1 MKKIIRQNI
10 GYKWVPYM
18 FILLFTVITLAISF
32 WGPLEYYNYKKILV
46 FTYVVSFLFIT
57 WMGTYIGLKSKV
69 KINKI
74 NDEFIEK
81 RRENFRRNIGIVTFV
96 VFFIKCVLLISSIKI
111 YGIPDA
117 SGFLNIMAQTYTQK
131 SLGDF
136 TDTNIFRQIDTFTTF
151 LYTISVCG
159 VLYDWKKIKKK
170 IKVFMLMNIALTL
183 IYTLLF
189 LGDQKPFMDVIIY
202 ILSAIIVLKIRRGE
216 SIFSLKN
223 TIKAIVLL
231 LIVVLFFSSIIM
243 NRRTLWGSQSMYFG
257 EGLITLDLEHPSLA
271 LIPDS
276 IKYQV
281 GSFLLY
287 PTMGWYGL
295 SLTLQMPFQ
304 WTYFLGGAR
313 GINNI
318 VSQFIPNIPYMY
330 DKTYLGRMESQFG
343 YDGLSNWNTI
353 FPWLA
358 SDFTFIG
365 TLIFMGFIAYVY
377 SKSWKWAI
385 EYDNPVAF
393 IMFSTLNIMYIYI
406 TANNQLFVQRG
417 STIATLV
424 IFGIWIFKSKYYN
437 FKESIN
443 N

>member
-1 MKKIIRQNI
+1 MKKTIKHNI
-10 GYKWVPYM
+10 SYRWVPYIL
-18 FILLFTVITLAISF
+18 ILLFTIITLSISF
-32 WGPLEYYNYKKILV
+32 WGPLEYYNYKRILV
-46 FTYVVSFLFIT
+46 FTYVVCFLLIT
-57 WMGTYIGLKSKV
+57 WMGTYIGLKSKT
-69 KINKI
+69 KINT
-74 NDEFIEK
+74 EFIDK
-81 RRENFRRNIGIVTFV
+81 RREKFRKNIAIITFV
-96 VFFIKCVLLISSIKI
+96 VFFIKSALLVSSIKI

-117 SGFLNIMAQTYTQK
+117 SGFLNLMAQTYTQK

-136 TDTNIFRQIDTFTTF
+136 ADTNIFRQIDTFTTF
-151 LYTISVCG
+151 LYIISVCG
-159 VLYDWKKIKKK
+159 ILYDWKKVKKK
-170 IKVFMLMNIALTL
+170 VKVVMLINVILTL

-189 LGDQKPFMDVIIY
+189 LGDQKPFMDVVIY
-202 ILSAIIVLKIRRGE
+202 ILSAILVFKIRKGE
-216 SIFSLKN
+216 RIFSFKN
-223 TIKAIVLL
+223 TIKVIVLL

-243 NRRTLWGSQSMYFG
+243 NRRTLWGSQSMSFG
-257 EGLITLDLEHPSLA
+257 EGLISLNLDHPSLA
-271 LIPDS
+271 LIPAS
-276 IKYQV
+276 MKYQV

-365 TLIFMGFIAYVY
+365 ALIFMGFIAYIY
-377 SKSWKWAI
+377 SKSWKQAV
-385 EYDNPVAF
+385 EHDNPISF
-393 IMFSTLNIMYIYI
+393 TMFATLNIMYIYI
-406 TANNQLFVQRG
+406 VANNQLFIQRG
-417 STIATLV
+417 STIATLI
-424 IFGIWIFKSKYYN
+424 IFTMWFIKSKYYN
-437 FKESIN
+437 TYSTK
-443 N
+443 